1 MGKLYTKYLQL
12 KKENAEIAYAFKVGI
27 FYIFLDEDAE
37 FISTK
42 LGLKLTHLNDTV
54 LKCGFPISK
63 LSKYTELLTLEN
75 INFKLVDNT
84 LSVVNNTN
92 EYVNHSEAYNIIEII
107 KKLNMETTTP
117 IQAFNILL
125 DLQKKLEKNGVTY
138 E

>member
-42 LGLKLTHLNDTV
+42 LGLKLTPLNDTV
-54 LKCGFPISK
+54 LKCGFPVSK

-84 LSVVNNTN
+84 LSIVNNTN

-117 IQAFNILL
+117 LQAFNILL